1 VTPFTAA
8 AQHTIRWYEV
18 GGAVAGTALLTLVDE
33 PLRDWI
39 QRQRSPFGDDVAQG
53 FKHGGQPETYLTV
66 SLGLIAAGLVARR
79 PAVSRAGLRAGT
91 AVALAAATELSLKPL
106 LGRARPFTELGA
118 HHYRPFHGSYSLPS
132 GHSALAF
139 ALAASLADDVRPK
152 PLRVGLYG
160 LALGTAWS
168 RMNDDAHWLSDV
180 TAGALIGITAAK
192 LVHGKWRVF
201 GLEPP
206 RVLMGPEQTRIM
218 WHATF

>member
-1 VTPFTAA
+1 
-8 AQHTIRWYEV
+8 
-18 GGAVAGTALLTLVDE
+18 
-33 PLRDWI
+33 
-39 QRQRSPFGDDVAQG
+39 
-53 FKHGGQPETYLTV
+53 
-66 SLGLIAAGLVARR
+66 
-79 PAVSRAGLRAGT
+79 
-91 AVALAAATELSLKPL
+91 
-106 LGRARPFTELGA
+106 LGA